1 MSGVQRGLRTLTLVG
16 RCGFG
21 AKQMTRTLSLKSGIF
36 IPSLNIRFPRPNLV
50 LHRCGNHYPGQILH
64 NETFQTNC
72 LCNAMRLFERSTYV
86 RYKDCRS
93 LTALKIANVYL
104 FYKIGRTRSAHKSI
118 INLKSS

>member
-50 LHRCGNHYPGQILH
+50 LHRCGNHYPGQILY
-64 NETFQTNC
+64 NETASKSTQTQ
-72 LCNAMRLFERSTYV
+72 MVFHIKTT
-86 RYKDCRS
+86 K
-93 LTALKIANVYL
+93 LTK
-104 FYKIGRTRSAHKSI
+104 
-118 INLKSS
+118 